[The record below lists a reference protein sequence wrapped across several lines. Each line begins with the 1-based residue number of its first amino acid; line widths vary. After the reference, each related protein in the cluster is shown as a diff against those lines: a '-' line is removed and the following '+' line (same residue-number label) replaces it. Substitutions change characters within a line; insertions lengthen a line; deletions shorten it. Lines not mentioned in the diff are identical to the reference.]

1 MPCGASAQHS
11 YAKRASKDLLVTE
24 HASLRH
30 TPRAAC
36 AVHKRDQNMG
46 QTRPTISTV
55 SAMLALLSLGGCA
68 SLCGAPPSP
77 PLTPPVHVH
86 RGAPPSAMERGI
98 LRKCLQSPDQPP
110 VLHDGAEDIPVDPA
124 ALARCL
130 ADHDMDVPLAPPD
143 ALDAPDADWFDD
155 PSDPPP
161 LPDLDAA
168 E

>member
-1 MPCGASAQHS
+1 M
-11 YAKRASKDLLVTE
+11 E
-24 HASLRH
+24 
-30 TPRAAC
+30 
-36 AVHKRDQNMG
+36 
-46 QTRPTISTV
+46 QTRPTIATV
-55 SAMLALLSLGGCA
+55 SAMLALLNLGGCA
-68 SLCGAPPSP
+68 SLCGAPPGP

-98 LRKCLQSPDQPP
+98 LRKCLQSPDRPP